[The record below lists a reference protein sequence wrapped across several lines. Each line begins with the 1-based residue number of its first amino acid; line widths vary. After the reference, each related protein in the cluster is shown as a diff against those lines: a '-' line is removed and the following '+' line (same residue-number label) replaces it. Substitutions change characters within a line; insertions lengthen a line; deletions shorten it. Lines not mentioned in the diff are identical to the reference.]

1 MRVCVIGTG
10 YVGLVAGAGFA
21 DMGNDVVCC
30 DIDAEK
36 IARLSRGELPIFEPG
51 LEPLVKHNLGEGRLV
66 FTTGIEQAVSKAE
79 IVFVAVGTPP
89 GPDGEADLSQIFAAG
104 ASIGRGLKGFT
115 VVAIKST
122 VPVGTADRL
131 HEAIA
136 ANTTQ
141 PFAVISNPEFLKE
154 GDAVND
160 FMKPDRVIIG
170 ATDSRAVDVLRHVY
184 APFLRTSDRLIVMDP
199 HSAELTKYAAN
210 TMLAIRISFMNE
222 MAGLCE
228 RLGADVDAVRRG
240 VGSDPRI
247 GNKFLFPGSGYGGS
261 CFPKDIKA
269 LLTTARG
276 AGFAVEIADA
286 AQRVNERQKHVL
298 GEKITAHFGGKL
310 AGRKIAVWGLA
321 FKPGTDDIREAPALV
336 LIDQLLAAGARVGAH
351 DPAANAPVRKLL
363 GDRIELVTAAYDA
376 VKGADALV
384 LVTEWHEFRRP
395 NFERIK
401 QLLAQPVVFDGRNI
415 WEPGYLRSLGF
426 TYYGIGRK

>member
-66 FTTGIEQAVSKAE
+66 FTTAIEQAVSKAE

-122 VPVGTADRL
+122 VPVGTSDRL
-131 HEAIA
+131 RDTIA

-141 PFAVISNPEFLKE
+141 LFAVISNPEFLKE

-160 FMKPDRVIIG
+160 FMKPDRVIVG
-170 ATDSRAVDVLRHVY
+170 ATDPRAVDVLRHVY
-184 APFLRTSDRLIVMDP
+184 APFLRTSDRLIAMDP

-240 VGSDPRI
+240 VGADPRI

-276 AGFAVEIADA
+276 AGAAVEIADA
-286 AQRVNERQKHVL
+286 AQRVNERQKRVL
-298 GEKITAHFGGKL
+298 GEKVVAHFGGQL
-310 AGRKIAVWGLA
+310 AGKKIALWGLA

-336 LIDQLLAAGARVGAH
+336 LIDQLLAAGARVAAH
-351 DPAANAPVRKLL
+351 DPAANAAVRKQL
-363 GDRIELVTAAYDA
+363 GDRIELASAAYDA
-376 VKGADALV
+376 VKDAAALV

-401 QLLAQPVVFDGRNI
+401 QLLAQPVLFDGRNI
-415 WEPGYLRSLGF
+415 WDPGYVRSLGF